1 MNKDILHENRV
12 HGNITFPMGVYQVI
26 EDESHT
32 LFDYH
37 WHEET
42 EFLYMQEGTAVFWL
56 GTIKHELQAGDA
68 LFIPS
73 GTIHAGFVADL
84 STPCLV
90 YAIVFD
96 LNLLSGRTYDVI
108 QSKYIDP
115 LLEQTLF
122 LPSLL
127 KPHTFWENSLIAELV
142 SIVEFFEKKPVAYE
156 LLIKAK
162 LYNLFAGF
170 IANLQ
175 EIPQDQ
181 PITTNIYKIERLKKV
196 LQFIDE
202 SYPLR
207 IQIKD
212 VASVIAMSEG
222 HFCRFF
228 KAMVRKTPMDYINT
242 VRINQAAKLLS
253 HSDKKVIDIA
263 MEVGFENPSYFIKL
277 FKWHKK
283 CTPSDYRKLEKQK
296 NLPAL

>member
-1 MNKDILHENRV
+1 MNNDILYENRA
-12 HGNITFPMGVYQVI
+12 HGNITFPMGVYQVV
-26 EDESHT
+26 EDERHT

-42 EFLYMQEGTAVFWL
+42 EFIYMREGSAVFWL
-56 GTIKHELQAGDA
+56 GTSQYELQAGDA

-73 GTIHAGFVADL
+73 GTVHAGFVTNL

-115 LLEQTLF
+115 LLDQSLF
-122 LPSLL
+122 LPSFLQ
-127 KPHTFWENSLIAELV
+127 PHTLWENNLISELV
-142 SIVEFFEKKPVAYE
+142 GIVELFEKKPAAFE

-162 LYNLFAGF
+162 LYNLFAEF

-175 EIPQDQ
+175 ETLQEP
-181 PITTNIYKIERLKKV
+181 PLTASLYKIKRLKKV

-202 SYPLR
+202 SFPLR
-207 IQIKD
+207 LQIKD
-212 VASVIAMSEG
+212 VASVVAMSEG

-228 KAMVRKTPMDYINT
+228 KAMVHKTPMDYINT

-277 FKWHKK
+277 FKLHKK
-283 CTPSDYRKLEKQK
+283 CTPTDYRKMEKHK
-296 NLPAL
+296 TLPAP